1 MIDAHTAHMDSP
13 RAGLTIRTVRFGA
26 PEQVTVDV
34 SSLYTFAE
42 AMPGLPESHRFALI
56 CDPAYAPLRWLQSL
70 DEEVV
75 CLPVLALDALA
86 GDERTARIAAE
97 LGLTDD
103 AEERRQV
110 LLVTHFDAAAG
121 SFAVNMLAP
130 VVLDAATAT
139 GHQAILEG
147 QAYPLRQH
155 ITWDPH
161 TRTFSAPC

>member
-1 MIDAHTAHMDSP
+1 MDSP
-13 RAGLTIRTVRFGA
+13 HAGLTIPTVRFGA

-34 SSLYTFAE
+34 HSLYTFAE
-42 AMPGLPESHRFALI
+42 AMPGLPDSHRFALI
-56 CDPAYAPLRWLQSL
+56 SDPAYMPLRWLQSL

-75 CLPVLALDALA
+75 CLPVLALDTLK
-86 GDERTARIAAE
+86 GDERTALIAAE

-103 AEERRQV
+103 ADERRRI

-130 VVLDAATAT
+130 VVLDAAI
-139 GHQAILEG
+139 GMGQQAILAG

-155 ITWDPH
+155 ISWDAH